1 MPLYERGGLLHA
13 ALELRFLKQL
23 ITTLFNKI
31 QQKTQKTTICRIEQ
45 CNKQRFYPSEQTFNA
60 LKLEKKHND
69 RAVGPPSEARGLTRS
84 VSGPYQRLVNHLL
97 EMVH

>member
-31 QQKTQKTTICRIEQ
+31 QQKLKNYDLQNRTMQQTEI
-45 CNKQRFYPSEQTFNA
+45 YPSEQTFNA
-60 LKLEKKHND
+60 LKLEKNITIELWGR
-69 RAVGPPSEARGLTRS
+69 RAKRG
-84 VSGPYQRLVNHLL
+84 Y
-97 EMVH
+97 